1 MLKTKDDVLMIKKQ
15 TNELVVGTFV
25 ILGFILLAML
35 VFLISGVYLF
45 RPGYKVDVLYTYVS
59 ILDRG
64 APVRMAGVRVGEVND
79 VKLYYDAN
87 KQKTLVRVRLFIEK
101 AIEVRKNY
109 LFKVQGTHV
118 LSEPHIEIT
127 PVTGEAELIK
137 NGDLIEGV
145 NPVAMEEIIESAHD
159 MIKDVSIITHEVRT
173 IFEEKHLQRTLE
185 NVDDSTQALNVIL
198 ERIESGH
205 GTLGQLVMN
214 EELYQDFRGFVSE
227 IKTRPW
233 RLIRR
238 DKGSEDKS
246 GKKWWW
252 PF

>member
-1 MLKTKDDVLMIKKQ
+1 MIKKQ

-35 VFLISGVYLF
+35 VFFISGVYLF

-79 VKLYYDAN
+79 VKLYYDSN

-101 AIEVRKNY
+101 GIEVRKNY

-118 LSEPHIEIT
+118 LSEPHVEIT
-127 PVTGEAELIK
+127 PVTGDAELIK
-137 NGDLIEGV
+137 NGDLINGV
-145 NPVAMEEIIESAHD
+145 NPVAMEEIIESAQG
-159 MIKDVSIITHEVRT
+159 MMEDVSAITSEVRT
-173 IFEEKHLQRTLE
+173 ILEEKHLQRTLE
-185 NVDDSTQALNVIL
+185 NVDDSTQALNAIL
-198 ERIESGH
+198 DRIESGQ
-205 GTLGQLVMN
+205 GTVGQLVVN
-214 EELYQDFRGFVSE
+214 EELYQDLRGFVAE
-227 IKTRPW
+227 VKARPW

-238 DKGSEDKS
+238 DKNTEEGS